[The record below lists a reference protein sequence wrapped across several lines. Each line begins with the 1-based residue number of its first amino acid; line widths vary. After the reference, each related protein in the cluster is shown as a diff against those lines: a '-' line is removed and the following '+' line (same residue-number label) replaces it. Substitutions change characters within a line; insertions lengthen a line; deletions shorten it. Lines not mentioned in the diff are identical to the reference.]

1 MADMADLPASGP
13 AALSREQEEEAFYH
27 EAALNAS
34 WSGSRIMTAIV
45 LSGLG
50 GFLFA
55 FFYLRSVNAYGEWY
69 PSTLTPPKAW
79 EGATIMGLVVLS
91 AIVQLIGFQMIKG
104 GKKSAWVAAGA
115 LALLLGLAA
124 AGLQIYQLVSLP
136 FLPGGAGFA
145 SVFVG
150 TQPVM
155 IALILA
161 TMIWLEILVVR
172 ARQFP
177 DISFVEQPPTFDE
190 ATAVQRFQANLSSF
204 TLFWNFLAIMA
215 IVFWV
220 LFYLVH

>member
-1 MADMADLPASGP
+1 MADMADMAATGP
-13 AALSREQEEEAFYH
+13 VGLSREQEEAAYYH
-27 EAALNAS
+27 ESALNAS
-34 WSGSRIMTAIV
+34 WTGSRVMIAIV

-55 FFYLRSVNAYGEWY
+55 FFYLRSVNAHGEWY

-104 GKKSAWVAAGA
+104 GKKGAWVGAGA

-124 AGLQIYQLVSLP
+124 VGLQIYQLVSLP
-136 FLPGGAGFA
+136 FLPGAAGFA

-155 IALILA
+155 ITLILG
-161 TMIWLEILVVR
+161 TMVWLEILVMR

-177 DISFVEQPPTFDE
+177 DISFVEQPPKFDE
-190 ATAVQRFQANLSSF
+190 AAAVQRFQANLSSF
-204 TLFWNFLAIMA
+204 TLFWNFLAIIA

-220 LFYLVH
+220 LFYFVH